1 MIYHLMQVLQ
11 EGLGPLRVFTFV
23 NFRTALA
30 VFSAMIVCFA
40 LGPWFVRRLR
50 RLQVGQR
57 IREEGPS
64 SHQAKAGTPTMGGLL
79 ILAAVLVPTLLW
91 ADLTVPYVWILVGAT
106 ALFGAVGFV
115 DDFLKI
121 RRGGNKGLG
130 GRQKLA
136 LQAAVALGVALVLFC
151 MAQAGA
157 AGAEGGGEEEGAF
170 TTELTVPFTKQMDV
184 GRETAD
190 GGERLVVVRDYFL
203 DLGWLFIPFV
213 VIVIVGASNAVN
225 LTDGLDGL
233 AIGATGIAG
242 ASYTVLAY
250 LAGNVVAATYLL
262 IPFVRGA
269 DEATIFGG
277 ALVGASLGFL
287 WWNCYPASIFMGDVG
302 SLSLGGAIG
311 TLAVIIKQEL
321 LLVLIGGLFV
331 VEAASVIIQVACFK
345 LSGGKRVFRM
355 APLHHHFELGGW
367 SEPKVITRFLILA
380 AIFAMLGLSSLKIR

>member
-30 VFSAMIVCFA
+30 VFSAMLVCFA

-64 SHQAKAGTPTMGGLL
+64 SHQSKAGTPTMGGLL
-79 ILAAVLVPTLLW
+79 ILCAILVPTLLW
-91 ADLTVPYVWILVGAT
+91 ADLTVPHVWILIGAT

-121 RRGGNKGLG
+121 RRGENKGLG

-136 LQAAVALGVALVLFC
+136 LQAAIALGVALVLFC

-157 AGAEGGGEEEGAF
+157 GAEERGAF
-170 TTELTVPFTKQMDV
+170 TTELTIPFTKQMDV
-184 GRETAD
+184 GLETVD
-190 GGERLVVVRDYFL
+190 GDERLVVVRDYFL
-203 DLGWLFIPFV
+203 DLGWLFMPFV

-250 LAGNVVAATYLL
+250 LAGNMVVATYLL

-287 WWNCYPASIFMGDVG
+287 WWNCYPASVFMGDVG

-331 VEAASVIIQVACFK
+331 VEAASVIIQVAYFK
-345 LSGGKRVFRM
+345 LTGGKRVFRM
-355 APLHHHFELGGW
+355 APLHHHFELSGW